1 MARERIGMGYG
12 RGRHKIPAI
21 SRDAKH
27 HAGGAA
33 GGEHEGDSG
42 VRAGSEGGA
51 EVANLELLEHI
62 ERGGHHGR

>member
-1 MARERIGMGYG
+1 M
-12 RGRHKIPAI
+12 PAEQ
-21 SRDAKH
+21 R
-27 HAGGAA
+27 

-62 ERGGHHGR
+62 ERGDHQGR

>member
-1 MARERIGMGYG
+1 M
-12 RGRHKIPAI
+12 
-21 SRDAKH
+21 
-27 HAGGAA
+27 AGGTIRFRQSLGMPSIMPAEQR

-62 ERGGHHGR
+62 ERGDHQGR